1 MSFDTYEIKI
11 VFSTNIRTNPTIEF
25 KRSLLVGGKGE
36 PLGLNEYPYFTNDV
50 KYSANQLRQM
60 SWVERLDFFFNK
72 TTFNERLGQYADMD
86 DYLKKDADDYFENRD
101 TIIQHNVKTMLEVL
115 FPTKFPVI
123 NDLHT
128 SYDMFTNSDSFNGTF
143 FNETLLNPTFE
154 KYFSY
159 LKPGGQIYTFKR
171 LIWLN
176 DVFNHPRYNEL
187 IDRCNQLRV
196 WARDAEKSIDTDI
209 QTKLT
214 AFTGEYSGAI
224 QEFEK
229 LLSEL
234 SLKITEKAPGV
245 TQKYDQVHFQKIM
258 ANMKRVWK
266 RVRSANSAFGN
277 QSATPSGIKSL
288 FASFLENESGQRRGA
303 SVTEAEWE
311 SYINDAGIDAEDL
324 PFVEFEEYKRKMQ
337 EPVED
342 KTIKQKSLILE
353 KLKESI
359 DTLVREFKFPTRSGK
374 YVSPFTGKGDVPA
387 NNIGGINGIGGKL
400 LNEEFKQ
407 EYKAIE
413 SRIQK
418 LSLQIEPNKRSNMDS
433 LFQKKEAVVSENYKN
448 SKAFLDEY
456 FNFTG
461 FLRNYRRPI
470 RESTNKKLQDIIN
483 WETDESVA
491 KFFEI
496 FAELYNYRANKI
508 PMKQGG
514 NDYLAT
520 GMNYINSN
528 TATGPRREIYVLAD
542 FIEGEVTDA
551 NVGSI
556 FCSFIGEHLG
566 NEFEFLARTAIYR
579 NKKNENLNWWSV
591 SRNRMMFSLKSTGSS
606 NSKPLEI
613 VANPLPTST
622 ATGVTGNYGMAAPVK
637 VAEKDDST
645 ARIRFSRDIVNDKD
659 IDDMIEELNRFSTG
673 DRLSKDKVLDYLK
686 KNKADLHGVI
696 LKWAENE
703 LDQNQDVIQTLN
715 KIKNNSQNE
724 IDNAENEVERIGT
737 PRSGTAQLKIANS
750 TLFKAIA
757 EKLLTNEKAKRLTRA
772 VGGKSRRLGRKKSRR
787 TKKRNRT

>member
-50 KYSANQLRQM
+50 KYPANQLRQL

-72 TTFNERLGQYADMD
+72 TTFNERLGQYADVN
-86 DYLKKDADDYFENRD
+86 DYLKKDADDYFEIRD
-101 TIIQHNVKTMLEVL
+101 NIIQHNVKTMLEVL

-159 LKPGGQIYTFKR
+159 LKQGGQIYTFKR

-245 TQKYDQVHFQKIM
+245 TQKYDQVHFRKIM
-258 ANMKRVWK
+258 VNMERVWN
-266 RVRSANSAFGN
+266 RVKSANSAFGN
-277 QSATPSGIKSL
+277 QSATPSGIDSL
-288 FASFLENESGQRRGA
+288 FASFLKNESVRGA
-303 SVTEAEWE
+303 TEAEWR
-311 SYINDAGIDAEDL
+311 SYLTDAGIDEVDL
-324 PFVEFEEYKRKMQ
+324 PFDEFEEYKRQMQ
-337 EPVED
+337 QPTED

-353 KLKESI
+353 KLKESV
-359 DTLVREFKFPTRSGK
+359 DTLVRGFQFPTRSSK

-387 NNIGGINGIGGKL
+387 NNIGGINGVGGTL

-418 LSLQIEPNKRSNMDS
+418 LSLQIEQNKRANMDS
-433 LFQKKEAVVSENYKN
+433 LFQKKEDKVREKYKN
-448 SKAFLDEY
+448 TKALPDEY

-483 WETDESVA
+483 WETDESVG
-491 KFFEI
+491 KFFDT
-496 FAELYNYRANKI
+496 FAELYDYRANKI
-508 PMKQGG
+508 PMKSGYS
-514 NDYLAT
+514 YLDT

-551 NVGSI
+551 NMGSI
-556 FCSFIGEHLG
+556 YCSFIGEHLG
-566 NEFEFLARTAIYR
+566 NEFEFLTRTSIYR

-591 SRNRMMFSLKSTGSS
+591 SRNRMMFSLKSTGST
-606 NSKPLEI
+606 NTTTSKPLEI
-613 VANPLPTST
+613 LANALPASS
-622 ATGVTGNYGMAAPVK
+622 ASGSGAQVKAP
-637 VAEKDDST
+637 EKDDST
-645 ARIRFSRDIVNDKD
+645 ARILFSRDIVNNTD
-659 IDDMIEELNRFSTG
+659 IDDMIEELNQFSTG
-673 DRLSKDKVLDYLK
+673 DRLSKDRVLDYLK
-686 KNKADLHGVI
+686 KNKADLYGVI

-703 LDQNQDVIQTLN
+703 LDQTQDVINKLN
-715 KIKNNSQNE
+715 AIKNSSQTE
-724 IDNAENEVERIGT
+724 IDNAASEIERTGT
-737 PRSGTAQLKIANS
+737 PRSGPAQLKIANS

-772 VGGKSRRLGRKKSRR
+772 AGGKSRRLGRKKSRR
-787 TKKRNRT
+787 TKKRNRN